1 MLTADSPDAA
11 AARRMPQAAARRW
24 LAPSFDGVRDA
35 VRRVGASDVAIALVL
50 FSVIWM
56 PAVAGGKAWPVAVAC
71 TFALAAW
78 RAVRERRLP
87 PMPLFVVAF
96 VAVYAAAAIH
106 GGGADGSDLAA
117 YFVRPLVAIAV
128 ATLVTTAGDRLRA
141 LALVVAFAVSQI
153 PVTAAQAADAV
164 ATYGRGAVSG
174 ADTVTGTLGASQ
186 AGVLTLVALAAASV
200 VVGSW
205 VTGTIRGRW
214 AALLAG
220 ALTAVGVF
228 TATRAAIAFVIVVA
242 VSVVGAGVLFFGSHR
257 PAAVRLL
264 AVAAAALAAAPLLY
278 LGTVALYPGAFVGAW
293 SSQTEIVLG
302 GAEAQGIRQ
311 PLRAPPRSERERA
324 LGGRPRQNETP
335 AERVAA
341 ATPPPRGVELLPGR
355 MVQLKEAAKLSTDD
369 GFAVA
374 AIGRGLGAAALD
386 PSYTLAQD
394 VPLPQRTGS
403 TWIGKLLTESG
414 WLGAA
419 AFAALLAWL
428 VLLSA
433 RVWRTATATADRVL
447 AASLPGIAG
456 LTAIGSVFT
465 TVLDVRAFS
474 LLFWIVV
481 GVAIA
486 AAHGLPARVS
496 TAPQRW

>member
-1 MLTADSPDAA
+1 
-11 AARRMPQAAARRW
+11 
-24 LAPSFDGVRDA
+24 
-35 VRRVGASDVAIALVL
+35 
-50 FSVIWM
+50 
-56 PAVAGGKAWPVAVAC
+56 
-71 TFALAAW
+71 
-78 RAVRERRLP
+78 
-87 PMPLFVVAF
+87 
-96 VAVYAAAAIH
+96 
-106 GGGADGSDLAA
+106 
-117 YFVRPLVAIAV
+117 
-128 ATLVTTAGDRLRA
+128 
-141 LALVVAFAVSQI
+141 
-153 PVTAAQAADAV
+153 
-164 ATYGRGAVSG
+164 
-174 ADTVTGTLGASQ
+174 
-186 AGVLTLVALAAASV
+186 
-200 VVGSW
+200 
-205 VTGTIRGRW
+205 
-214 AALLAG
+214 
-220 ALTAVGVF
+220 
-228 TATRAAIAFVIVVA
+228 
-242 VSVVGAGVLFFGSHR
+242 
-257 PAAVRLL
+257 
-264 AVAAAALAAAPLLY
+264 
-278 LGTVALYPGAFVGAW
+278 
-293 SSQTEIVLG
+293 
-302 GAEAQGIRQ
+302 
-311 PLRAPPRSERERA
+311 
-324 LGGRPRQNETP
+324 
-335 AERVAA
+335 
-341 ATPPPRGVELLPGR
+341 

-374 AIGRGLGAAALD
+374 AIGRGLGAAGLD